1 MGQKVHPIGLRIGVN
16 RDWESTWFDEKNYAK
31 KLHEDI
37 IIRNYLNS
45 RLSRASI
52 SNIEITRTAKKV
64 VVTVHTA
71 RPGIVIGR
79 GGSEVESL
87 KKALKKIMGYDI
99 QINVS
104 EVKRPGLKAELVG
117 QNVAQQLEKKVNYRR
132 AVKKAIQS
140 TMSMGAEGIR
150 VCISGR
156 LNGTDIARSETFREG
171 RVPLHTLRADIDYAL
186 VEALTTYGIIG
197 VKVWIYKGEIRKNRI
212 ADDVS
217 TKKNKI

>member
-1 MGQKVHPIGLRIGVN
+1 MGQKVHPIGLRLGIN
-16 RDWESTWFDEKNYAK
+16 KDWESTWFDEKNYAK

-37 IIRNYLNS
+37 IIRNYISS

-52 SNIEITRTAKKV
+52 ANIEISRTAKKV

-71 RPGIVIGR
+71 RPGIAIGR

-87 KKALKKIMGYDI
+87 KKELKKLMTYDV
-99 QINVS
+99 QINVA
-104 EVKRPGLKAELVG
+104 EIKRPGLKAELVG

-132 AVKKAIQS
+132 AIKKSIQS

-197 VKVWIYKGEIRKNRI
+197 VKVWVYKGEIRK
-212 ADDVS
+212 
-217 TKKNKI
+217 K

>member
-1 MGQKVHPIGLRIGVN
+1 MGQKVHPIGLRLGIN
-16 RDWESTWFDEKNYAK
+16 KDWESTWFDEKNYAK

-37 IIRNYLNS
+37 IIRNYISS

-52 SNIEITRTAKKV
+52 ANIEISRTAKKV

-87 KKALKKIMGYDI
+87 KKELKKLMAYDV
-99 QINVS
+99 QINVA
-104 EVKRPGLKAELVG
+104 EIKRPGLKAELVG

-132 AVKKAIQS
+132 AIKKAIQS

-197 VKVWIYKGEIRKNRI
+197 VKVWVYKGEIRK
-212 ADDVS
+212 
-217 TKKNKI
+217 K

>member
-1 MGQKVHPIGLRIGVN
+1 LGQKVHPIGLRLGIN
-16 RDWESTWFDEKNYAK
+16 KDWESTWFDEKNYAR
-31 KLHEDI
+31 KLQDDI
-37 IIRNYLNS
+37 IIRNYINS
-45 RLSRASI
+45 RLSRASVSNVEI
-52 SNIEITRTAKKV
+52 SRTAKKV

-79 GGSEVESL
+79 GGTEVESL
-87 KKALKKIMGYDI
+87 KKELKNLMSYDV
-99 QINVS
+99 QVNVT
-104 EVKRPGLKAELVG
+104 EIKRPGLKSELVG
-117 QNVAQQLEKKVNYRR
+117 QNIAQQLEKKVNYRR
-132 AVKKAIQS
+132 AIKKAIQS

-197 VKVWIYKGEIRKNRI
+197 VKVWVYKGEIRK
-212 ADDVS
+212 
-217 TKKNKI
+217 K

>member
-87 KKALKKIMGYDI
+87 KKELKKIMGYDI

-197 VKVWIYKGEIRKNRI
+197 VKVWVYKGEIRKR
-212 ADDVS
+212 
-217 TKKNKI
+217 

>member
-1 MGQKVHPIGLRIGVN
+1 LGQKVHPIGLRLGIN
-16 RDWESTWFDEKNYAK
+16 KDWESTWFDEKNYAK

-37 IIRNYLNS
+37 IIRNYISS

-52 SNIEITRTAKKV
+52 ANIEISRTAKKV

-79 GGSEVESL
+79 GGSEVENL
-87 KKALKKIMGYDI
+87 KKELKKLMAYDI
-99 QINVS
+99 QINVA
-104 EVKRPGLKAELVG
+104 EIKRPGLKAELVG

-132 AVKKAIQS
+132 AIKKAIQS

-197 VKVWIYKGEIRKNRI
+197 VKVWVYKGEIRK
-212 ADDVS
+212 
-217 TKKNKI
+217 K

>member
-1 MGQKVHPIGLRIGVN
+1 M
-16 RDWESTWFDEKNYAK
+16 
-31 KLHEDI
+31 
-37 IIRNYLNS
+37 
-45 RLSRASI
+45 
-52 SNIEITRTAKKV
+52 
-64 VVTVHTA
+64 VTVHTA

-87 KKALKKIMGYDI
+87 KKELKKIMGYDI
-99 QINVS
+99 QVNVS

-197 VKVWIYKGEIRKNRI
+197 VKVWIYKGEIRK
-212 ADDVS
+212 
-217 TKKNKI
+217 K

>member
-1 MGQKVHPIGLRIGVN
+1 LGQKVHPIGLRLGIN
-16 RDWESTWFDEKNYAK
+16 KDWESTWFDEKNYAK

-37 IIRNYLNS
+37 IIRNYIS
-45 RLSRASI
+45 SKLSRASI
-52 SNIEITRTAKKV
+52 ANIEISRTAKKV

-87 KKALKKIMGYDI
+87 KKDLKKLMAYDV
-99 QINVS
+99 QINVA
-104 EVKRPGLKAELVG
+104 EIKRPGLKAELVG
-117 QNVAQQLEKKVNYRR
+117 QNVAQQLEKKVNFRR
-132 AVKKAIQS
+132 AIKKAIQS

-197 VKVWIYKGEIRKNRI
+197 VKVWIYKGEIRK
-212 ADDVS
+212 
-217 TKKNKI
+217 K

>member
-1 MGQKVHPIGLRIGVN
+1 MGQKVHPTGLRLGIN
-16 RDWESTWFDEKNYAK
+16 KDWESTWFDEKNYAK

-37 IIRNYLNS
+37 IIRNYILS
-45 RLSRASI
+45 RLNRASI
-52 SNIEITRTAKKV
+52 ANIEISRTAKKV

-87 KKALKKIMGYDI
+87 KKELKKLMDYDV

-104 EVKRPGLKAELVG
+104 EIKRPGLKAELVG

-132 AVKKAIQS
+132 AIKKAIQS

-197 VKVWIYKGEIRKNRI
+197 VKVWVYKGEIRKI
-212 ADDVS
+212 
-217 TKKNKI
+217 